1 MKLQR
6 CQSIR
11 YLDRGIRLKELDSF
25 NPGSRQM
32 HKAPV
37 MKILLKQQNERKNGR
52 DCSEKE
58 RVPFFNLYQWTIP
71 VSEYRE
77 RKRHEYICI

>member
-1 MKLQR
+1 
-6 CQSIR
+6 
-11 YLDRGIRLKELDSF
+11 
-25 NPGSRQM
+25 M